1 MILSDRVQEKCVALI
16 HEYQAYTVVNLSSIF
31 NSEQNSGKY
40 SV

>member
-16 HEYQAYTVVNLSSIF
+16 HEYQTYTAVNLSIIF

-40 SV
+40 NV